1 MDTLNKGE
9 IEAALAAR
17 LPSYRVECSL
27 HPDGTLSAILTGPA
41 SDHFAIIGIVRS
53 NYCGTDSITKLA
65 REILE
70 EMVLARKRIK
80 ICRLPLWSKND
91 DLPPHDCSCSAP
103 DLKKYQESVSFFESC
118 PKEMPL

>member
-1 MDTLNKGE
+1 MDTLKRGE

-41 SDHFAIIGIVRS
+41 SDHFAITGIVRS
-53 NYCGTDSITKLA
+53 NYRGTDAITKLA

-70 EMVLARKRIK
+70 EMVLARQKIK
-80 ICRLPLWSKND
+80 VCCLPLRSEND
-91 DLPPHDCSCSAP
+91 DPPPYDCSCSAP
-103 DLKKYQESVSFFESC
+103 DLKKYQENVFFFESC
-118 PKEMPL
+118 QKEMPL